1 MEEKILLKMLRKSF
15 LQYGRNLNED
25 PLSSED
31 SAYLLKKIAAD
42 KNDDTEWYEVIED
55 AVYSYV
61 TNQE

>member
-15 LQYGRNLNED
+15 LQYGRNLDED

-31 SAYLLKKIAAD
+31 SAYLLEKIATD

>member
-1 MEEKILLKMLRKSF
+1 MEEKILFKMLRKSF
-15 LQYGRNLNED
+15 LQYGRNLAED

-31 SAYLLKKIAAD
+31 SAYLLEKIAAD